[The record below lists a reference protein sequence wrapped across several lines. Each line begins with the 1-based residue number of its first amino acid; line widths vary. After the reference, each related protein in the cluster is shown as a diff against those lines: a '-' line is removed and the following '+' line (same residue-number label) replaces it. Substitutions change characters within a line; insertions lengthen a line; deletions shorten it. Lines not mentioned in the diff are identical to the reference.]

1 MKKNAVM
8 RTSSGALAGVFAS
21 FFTHPMDVVRARLTV
36 QDQSRTVYNGN
47 HVLIVSFTINKTL
60 LLMNVG
66 MVVPNIMCVSH
77 CTSLCMLYK

>member
-36 QDQSRTVYNGN
+36 QDQSRTVYSGN
-47 HVLIVSFTINKTL
+47 HVLTASFTKHFERRDSSAKYRAYLTVQPCIC
-60 LLMNVG
+60 MFVQ
-66 MVVPNIMCVSH
+66 I
-77 CTSLCMLYK
+77 TS